1 MSVTTIRSV
10 LLSGYTQRIHFELP
24 GIPVAIAA
32 GEFVE
37 IAQLLVEPASRREGQ
52 IAVEVNP
59 DLGHHAMYR
68 HQSNTLLVPRPDF
81 PTTLPEEALLI
92 HEAVH
97 IHNDKNGVPLPWD
110 EDEMLA
116 YVAQMLYLQ
125 VADPIT
131 YGGLAAV
138 RDAQLQRA
146 GIDVDAEA
154 VRDMMGVETNISG
167 ARDLAVERHA
177 ADVASAIYSSRTPT
191 GEQLFEL
198 RAAIRQHPAYVDL
211 PVDYET
217 GEASHRH
224 YGGL

>member
-1 MSVTTIRSV
+1 MSVTSIRSV
-10 LLSGYTQRIHFELP
+10 LQNGFTQRIHFELP
-24 GIPVAIAA
+24 GIPVTIAA

-37 IAQLLVEPASRREGQ
+37 IAALLVDPADRRPGF
-52 IAVEVNP
+52 IAVEVNT

-68 HQSNTLLVPRPDF
+68 HQSNTLYVPQENF
-81 PTTLPEEALLI
+81 PSTVPEEALLI

-125 VADPIT
+125 VRDPIS
-131 YGGLAAV
+131 YGGTAAV
-138 RDAQLQRA
+138 RDAQLARA

-154 VRDMMGVETNISG
+154 VREMMGVDTNISG

-177 ADVASAIYSSRTPT
+177 AEVAACIYGSRTPNS
-191 GEQLFEL
+191 EQLFNL